1 VKRPRQRGFTILE
14 LLVALLISSLLVGMI
29 LAIFLRMSLAY
40 RSQQEIAGV
49 QDVLQSARSWIER
62 DAKQAGYGMA
72 QGFTV
77 ASSTTPPPLIA
88 PVTIVNS
95 NTGPDQVSF
104 HYADPTLQ
112 ALVTATGEWTG
123 STRRVQVD
131 DVTGFEEGM
140 VVVMSTPDLIDGL
153 IGDGKLAIYDACV
166 VQISGISTSPPS
178 FEMAQS
184 APWGGTGLAHCS
196 SPVAARTMIY
206 RFVARTYR
214 IDPDPARAAL
224 GVLQLS
230 KTGVLNSA
238 AAFEDI
244 GMNFTDL
251 QLAAYFFEP
260 GDLTDTLDPDTD
272 PQRDWYSST
281 LMATKTLPAEKGVS
295 TVVPMLQ
302 LSVSLVART
311 GADREGLGTAYTP
324 KLVDDLNVNNNTIG
338 DRNEIDLAVTSNPS
352 LEGNRLY
359 RHTTFYV
366 DLRNIGVGR

>member
-1 VKRPRQRGFTILE
+1 MKRTRQRGFTILE

-40 RSQQEIAGV
+40 RSQQEVSGV
-49 QDVLQSARSWIER
+49 QSVLQSARAWIER
-62 DAKQAGYGMA
+62 DAKQAGYGLA

-77 ASSTTPPPLIA
+77 ASTTIPPPLIA
-88 PVTIVNS
+88 PVAIVNS

-112 ALVTATGEWTG
+112 ALVTANGEWTG

-131 DVTGFEEGM
+131 DVSGFQDGM

-153 IGDGKLAIYDACV
+153 LGDGKIATYDACV
-166 VQISGISTSPPS
+166 VQISSVISTPPG

-184 APWGGTGLAHCS
+184 GSWGTTGLNHCS
-196 SPVAARTMIY
+196 SPTVARTMIY
-206 RFVARTYR
+206 RFVAHTYR
-214 IDPDPARAAL
+214 IDPSPTRAAL
-224 GVLQLS
+224 GVLQIS
-230 KTGVLNSA
+230 RTGVLNSA

-244 GMNFTDL
+244 GMGFTDL
-251 QLAAYFFEP
+251 QLAAYFFESS
-260 GDLTDTLDPDTD
+260 DTSDTSDPDSD

-281 LMATKTLPAEKGVS
+281 LMETKTLPAQKGVS
-295 TVVPMLQ
+295 TLAPMLQ

-311 GADREGLGTAYTP
+311 EADREGLGTAFTP
-324 KLVDDLNVNNNTIG
+324 KLVDDLNVNNNMIG
-338 DRNEIDLAVTSNPS
+338 DRDEVDLSLTSNPA
-352 LEGNRLY
+352 LQGNRLY
-359 RHTTFYV
+359 RHTTFYA